1 MRYCISDT
9 CLQLQSCKPLGQP
22 GPNGLRRARG
32 VAVRS
37 HVTSRIQKYEVTLL
51 QRKIETSTKIDN
63 DKKTGGLQPSQHPC

>member
-9 CLQLQSCKPLGQP
+9 CLQLQSYTPLGQP
-22 GPNGLRRARG
+22 GPNGSRRAGG

-51 QRKIETSTKIDN
+51 QSKIETSMKIDN
-63 DKKTGGLQPSQHPC
+63 DKKTRGLQPSQQPC